1 MLRAYPGQ
9 QVQERKIEI
18 QFKNYLDDK
27 IGMDPEER
35 ERIYMTPRLFD
46 LVA

>member
-9 QVQERKIEI
+9 QVQERKTETS
-18 QFKNYLDDK
+18 FKNYLGDN

-35 ERIYMTPRLFD
+35 ERI
-46 LVA
+46 